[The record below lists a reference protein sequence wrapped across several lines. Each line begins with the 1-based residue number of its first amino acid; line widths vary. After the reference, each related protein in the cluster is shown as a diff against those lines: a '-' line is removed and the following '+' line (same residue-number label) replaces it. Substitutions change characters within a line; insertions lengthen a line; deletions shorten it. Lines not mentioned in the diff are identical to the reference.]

1 MYRLESMAV
10 RCAAVPV
17 HLMMMEDAELADQM
31 EMVRYYKHRPLLY
44 KLIRAEKVSMFLLS

>member
-17 HLMMMEDAELADQM
+17 RLMTMEDAELADQM